1 MHNSTTH
8 LFTPLQRDTM
18 PDCARTRVLALGL
31 ARVTGE
37 TVAILAWDEL
47 YWTACPADL
56 AVFWQRE
63 IDAGT
68 VVIVETITGESEAA

>member
-1 MHNSTTH
+1 MYSSTH
-8 LFTPLQRDTM
+8 LLSSHQRDTM
-18 PDCARTRVLALGL
+18 PSLARTRALALGL

-37 TVAILAWDEL
+37 TVAILANNDL
-47 YWTACPADL
+47 YWLATPADR

-68 VVIVETITGESEAA
+68 VVIVETISGESEAA

>member
-8 LFTPLQRDTM
+8 LLTPLQRDTM

-31 ARVTGE
+31 ARITGDP
-37 TVAILAWDEL
+37 VAILANNDL
-47 YWTACPADL
+47 YWLATPADR

-63 IDAGT
+63 IDQGDVT
-68 VVIVETITGESEAA
+68 IVETISGESEPR